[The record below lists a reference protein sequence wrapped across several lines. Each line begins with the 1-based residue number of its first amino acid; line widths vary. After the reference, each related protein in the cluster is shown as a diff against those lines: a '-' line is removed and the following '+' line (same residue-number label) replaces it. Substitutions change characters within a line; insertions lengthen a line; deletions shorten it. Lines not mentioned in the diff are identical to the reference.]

1 MNLGFKLSMRRWIPV
16 PALALVLTV
25 AVSIPAHA
33 QATTSGP
40 APAKPVPAAG
50 TVATPTADQIL
61 DTYVKAIGG
70 REAWKKL
77 TSRVTIGTIE
87 VSAMGLSGTIE
98 MHEKAPNQLVA
109 RITINGASFSQ
120 GFDGTVGWAD
130 DPQNGLREQ
139 TGTELTETKRDADF
153 YHPLDLRQ
161 LYSKFTVTGIEKI
174 NDRDAYV
181 IEAATSDG
189 ETDKMYFDVQTG
201 LVGRIVGHHHSP
213 EGVSEFTEDLGDYRE
228 VDGIKL
234 PFSVHQSSADSAFT
248 IKFAEVHHNVPID
261 NSEFSKPATQ

>member
-1 MNLGFKLSMRRWIPV
+1 MRRWIPV
-16 PALALVLTV
+16 PALGLWFVV
-25 AVSIPAHA
+25 VVSIPAHA
-33 QATTSGP
+33 QATTSAP
-40 APAKPVPAAG
+40 SPAKPVPAVG

-77 TSRVTIGTIE
+77 TSRVTI
-87 VSAMGLSGTIE
+87 GTIE

-161 LYSKFTVTGIEKI
+161 LYSKFTATGIEKI
-174 NDRDAYV
+174 NDRDMYV
-181 IEAATSDG
+181 IEAVTSDG
-189 ETDKMYFDVQTG
+189 ETDKMYFDVETG

-234 PFSVHQSSADSAFT
+234 PFSVQQSSADSAFT

-261 NSEFSKPATQ
+261 NSEFSKPAAQ

>member
-1 MNLGFKLSMRRWIPV
+1 MRLSFKLCVQRSIEVWV
-16 PALALVLTV
+16 LALVLALALGAPV
-25 AVSIPAHA
+25 FA
-33 QATTSGP
+33 QSATTAA
-40 APAKPVPAAG
+40 APAKPAPAANA
-50 TVATPTADQIL
+50 VPTPTADQIL

-87 VSAMGLSGTIE
+87 VPAMGLSGTIE
-98 MHEKAPNQLVA
+98 MHEKAPNLVVA

-120 GFDGTVGWAD
+120 GFDGSIGWAD

-139 TGTELTETKRDADF
+139 TGAELTETKRDADF

-174 NDRDAYV
+174 NDRDMYV
-181 IEAATSDG
+181 IEASAANG
-189 ETDKMYFDVQTG
+189 EIDKMYFDFQTG
-201 LVGRIVGHHHSP
+201 LVQRIVGHHHSP
-213 EGVSEFTEDLGDYRE
+213 DGVSEFTEDLSDYRE

-234 PFSVHQSSADSAFT
+234 PFLVHQSSAESTFT
-248 IKFAEVHHNVPID
+248 ITFAEVHHNVPLV
-261 NSEFSKPATQ
+261 NSEFSKPAAQ